1 MLVLS
6 KQCPCPSSCPVGS
19 LAWHHQDLAP
29 PRFPDLVV
37 DLGDLQE
44 NPCCPVDSLLQVSV
58 YLFFSFSNNEK
69 ELTTFEGIFSEELRG
84 DKSIKSEEL
93 RARPYVKEAV

>member
-1 MLVLS
+1 M
-6 KQCPCPSSCPVGS
+6 
-19 LAWHHQDLAP
+19 
-29 PRFPDLVV
+29 
-37 DLGDLQE
+37 DLGDPQE

-93 RARPYVKEAV
+93 RARPYVKEVV